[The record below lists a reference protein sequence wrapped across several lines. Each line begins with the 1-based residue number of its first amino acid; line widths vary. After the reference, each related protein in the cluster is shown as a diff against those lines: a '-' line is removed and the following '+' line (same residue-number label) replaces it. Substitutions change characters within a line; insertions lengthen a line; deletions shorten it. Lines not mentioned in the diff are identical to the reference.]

1 MKYLKSF
8 NESNVINKDIISEC
22 QDILLELSDIGY
34 SIEIN
39 DITSRFREV
48 TRHNQETLEIIV
60 TTRPEKFDWD
70 KWKDSVSDEELIM
83 VKREKL
89 RECFYSLY
97 EDEVEPVIKTVKRY
111 LASKGYNIPIETTPE
126 EYLKKAFFKS
136 TRHNKMFI
144 YRFYFSKVIYRL

>member
-8 NESNVINKDIISEC
+8 NESKIINKDIINEC

-39 DITSRFREV
+39 DITNRYQQV
-48 TRHNQETLEIIV
+48 TNHDQETLEIIV

-70 KWKDSVSDEELIM
+70 KWKDSVSHEKLIM
-83 VKREKL
+83 IKREKL

-97 EDEVEPVIKTVKRY
+97 EDEVEPVIETVKRY
-111 LASKGYNIPIETTPE
+111 LASKGYNMPIETTPE
-126 EYLKKAFFKS
+126 EYLEKSFFS
-136 TRHNKMFI
+136 MHNKMFI
-144 YRFYFSKVIYRL
+144 YRFYFQKRRSS